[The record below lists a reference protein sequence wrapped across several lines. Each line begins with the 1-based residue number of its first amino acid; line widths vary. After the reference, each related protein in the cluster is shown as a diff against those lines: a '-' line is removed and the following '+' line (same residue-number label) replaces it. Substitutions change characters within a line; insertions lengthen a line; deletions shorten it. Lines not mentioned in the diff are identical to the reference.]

1 MKSAMLR
8 IEIMIFLKLV
18 KESLRKKTVKQRNN
32 FRGYFLNFEKLTYL
46 AGFQFA
52 RKLQK

>member
-1 MKSAMLR
+1 
-8 IEIMIFLKLV
+8 MIFLKLV

-32 FRGYFLNFEKLTYL
+32 FRGYFLNFENLTFL
-46 AGFQFA
+46 AGFQFG